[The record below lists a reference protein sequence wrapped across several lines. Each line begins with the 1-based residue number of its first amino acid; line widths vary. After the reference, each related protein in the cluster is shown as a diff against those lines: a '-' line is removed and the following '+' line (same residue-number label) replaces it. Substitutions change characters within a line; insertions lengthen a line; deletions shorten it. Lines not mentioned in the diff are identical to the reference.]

1 MDLPCVPVA
10 LSFGSFFTPTTPT
23 GTKRQ
28 IPVVGFVRIYRSH
41 SSVAVAV
48 AVAVAAAAT
57 QIREAGEMEIANL
70 HCNGEL
76 GV

>member
-10 LSFGSFFTPTTPT
+10 LSFGSSRPPPQLVQNV
-23 GTKRQ
+23 KSQ
-28 IPVVGFVRIYRSH
+28 
-41 SSVAVAV
+41 SSDSCGSIALTRPSPLAV

-57 QIREAGEMEIANL
+57 QIREADEMEIANL
-70 HCNGEL
+70 HGNGEL